1 MSTKKHKEMLK
12 AKRAKRATRK
22 CTGCG
27 NTFTRKEMDAH
38 ITDIIKSAR
47 V

>member
-1 MSTKKHKEMLK
+1 MSTKKHKEMLR
-12 AKRAKRATRK
+12 AKRAKRANRK

-27 NTFTRKEMDAH
+27 NTFTVKEMDAH
-38 ITDIIKSAR
+38 IMDIIKSAR